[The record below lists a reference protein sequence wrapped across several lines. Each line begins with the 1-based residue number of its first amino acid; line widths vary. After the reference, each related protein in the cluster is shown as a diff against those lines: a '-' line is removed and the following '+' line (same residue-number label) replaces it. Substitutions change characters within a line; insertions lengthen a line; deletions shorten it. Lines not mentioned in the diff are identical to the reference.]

1 MRRRIIDD
9 ESDDGGEKGHSNNN
23 GMVFDAGP
31 VRNDAVHQQQQQQQQ
46 QQQSHQRLQQ
56 RFESEAG
63 VRPSQCWL
71 DQCLTHLRGYNNN
84 VHSSNATS
92 VGRGEED
99 EIWNQVLHAD
109 LRDVVR
115 EYDLPTSPNSTVDGM
130 NSRNDDFGGRTAA
143 MQLRNA
149 IHQSKKPKGN
159 NDTVTMNGKYIS
171 HEVTLPSDFR
181 LLIQMEEVIDV
192 SMSSEQQLAAM
203 GGGSASTI
211 ASNPY
216 SGLQQ
221 HSTATTCSTKHRCL
235 KIAFSDGYHSNGK
248 TFQHENNNNG
258 VNDNNDNCHE
268 VLLAIETYPIL
279 KLSVSSPPGL
289 KLLLHGPIVV
299 RLGLVQLNDANCV
312 VIGGEIERYK
322 VISMKAKERAQRE
335 RGLGVDPTIKALVW
349 NPIMGDEEGMLF
361 HFLR

>member
-9 ESDDGGEKGHSNNN
+9 ESDDGGEEGHSKNN
-23 GMVFDAGP
+23 GMVFDAVP
-31 VRNDAVHQQQQQQQQ
+31 VRNDAVHQQE

-71 DQCLTHLRGYNNN
+71 DQCLTHLRGNKNS
-84 VHSSNATS
+84 VHSTNAS
-92 VGRGEED
+92 PVGRGEEE
-99 EIWNQVLHAD
+99 EIWYQVLHAD
-109 LRDVVR
+109 LRDVVC
-115 EYDLPTSPNSTVDGM
+115 EYDPPSSPNSTVDGM
-130 NSRNDDFGGRTAA
+130 NNSNDVFGGRTAA

-149 IHQSKKPKGN
+149 IHQSKKTKGA
-159 NDTVTMNGKYIS
+159 NDTAAKNGKYCG

-181 LLIQMEEVIDV
+181 LLIQMEEVVDV

-203 GGGSASTI
+203 GGGVSTI

-221 HSTATTCSTKHRCL
+221 HSTATTCNTKHRSL
-235 KIAFSDGYHSNGK
+235 KIAFSDGYHPSGK

-258 VNDNNDNCHE
+258 MNDNNDNFHE
-268 VLLAIETYPIL
+268 VLLAIETHPIIN
-279 KLSVSSPPGL
+279 LSVSSPPGL
-289 KLLLHGPIVV
+289 KLLLHGPVVV
-299 RLGLVQLNDANCV
+299 RVGLVQLNDANCV
-312 VIGGEIERYK
+312 VIGGEIERWK
-322 VISMKAKERAQRE
+322 ELSMKTKERAQRE

-361 HFLR
+361 LFC

>member
-1 MRRRIIDD
+1 MRMSPKQKATRQWRTMRRRIIDDD
-9 ESDDGGEKGHSNNN
+9 ESDDGGEEGHSKQQ
-23 GMVFDAGP
+23 P
-31 VRNDAVHQQQQQQQQ
+31 HQL
-46 QQQSHQRLQQ
+46 LQQ
-56 RFESEAG
+56 RFESDAG

-71 DQCLTHLRGYNNN
+71 DQCVAHLRG
-84 VHSSNATS
+84 SNIINAANGPP

-99 EIWNQVLHAD
+99 EIWNQILHAD

-115 EYDLPTSPNSTVDGM
+115 EYDPPSSPNSTVDGM
-130 NSRNDDFGGRTAA
+130 NSSNDDFGGRTAA

-149 IHQSKKPKGN
+149 IHQSIIPKGN
-159 NDTVTMNGKYIS
+159 NDTVTRNGKYSS

-203 GGGSASTI
+203 GGGGASHDAASTN

-216 SGLQQ
+216 SGR
-221 HSTATTCSTKHRCL
+221 TATTCSTKQRCL
-235 KIAFSDGYHSNGK
+235 KIAFSDGYHSSGK
-248 TFQHENNNNG
+248 SFQHENNDNG
-258 VNDNNDNCHE
+258 DI
-268 VLLAIETYPIL
+268 LLAIETYPIL

-299 RLGLVQLNDANCV
+299 RVGLIQLNDANCV
-312 VIGGEIERYK
+312 VIGGEIESWK
-322 VISMKAKERAQRE
+322 VLSMKAKERAHRE

-349 NPIMGDEEGMLF
+349 NPIMGDEEGMLYVG
-361 HFLR
+361 LMRGIYCAANCSN